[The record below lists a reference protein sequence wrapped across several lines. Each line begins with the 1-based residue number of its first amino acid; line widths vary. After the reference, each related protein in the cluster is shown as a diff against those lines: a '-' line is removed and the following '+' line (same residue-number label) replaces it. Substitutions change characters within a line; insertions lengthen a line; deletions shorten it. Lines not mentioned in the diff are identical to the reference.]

1 MPLRRRPDP
10 NQGSGISIGGNNTAP
25 IQNVVGQNISHTH
38 QTSHLQPPTV
48 TPETLQALL
57 TTFRTTLTE
66 NEARLPHATAL
77 QALTDDIERTLT
89 TPTPDSPRALQSAL
103 QALPALVTG
112 TAVQQ
117 SGEAL
122 AQALAGWLG

>member
-38 QTSHLQPPTV
+38 QTSHLPPPTV

-122 AQALAGWLG
+122 AQALVGWLG